1 VGAAGA
7 LRDRLA
13 RGVSVIALTKETLGN
28 EFMNTPNS
36 ASKKWKV
43 IIPVII
49 IVLVAGWYWFR
60 PERLVTN
67 RRVDEP
73 FPTMNDSSTQ
83 ILESGNFHSGTH
95 PTEGTATIYRIEN
108 GSRVLRFT
116 NFKTSNGPD
125 VHIYMVATEDAKDSA
140 NVQHAAFVDLGL
152 IKGNIGDQN
161 YILGSDL
168 DLAKYRT
175 VSVWCKRFS
184 KNFGAAP
191 LMPAAQSTR

>member
-1 VGAAGA
+1 
-7 LRDRLA
+7 
-13 RGVSVIALTKETLGN
+13 
-28 EFMNTPNS
+28 MNTPNS
-36 ASKKWKV
+36 GSKKWKV
-43 IIPVII
+43 VISVII

-60 PERLVTN
+60 PERLATN

-73 FPTMNDSSTQ
+73 FPIINDSSTQ
-83 ILESGNFHSGTH
+83 ILESGAFHSGTH

-108 GSRVLRFT
+108 GNRVLRFT

-125 VHIYMVATEDAKDSA
+125 VHVYMVAAEDARDDASVLNA
-140 NVQHAAFVDLGL
+140 PFVDLGI
-152 IKGNIGDQN
+152 IKGNIGNQN
-161 YILGSDL
+161 YDLGPDL
-168 DLAKYRT
+168 DLDKYRT

>member
-1 VGAAGA
+1 MKAQ
-7 LRDRLA
+7 DA
-13 RGVSVIALTKETLGN
+13 RT
-28 EFMNTPNS
+28 
-36 ASKKWKV
+36 KKWKV
-43 IIPVII
+43 VVLVII

-67 RRVDEP
+67 RRVNEA
-73 FPTMNDSSTQ
+73 FPAIDDSQTQ
-83 ILESGNFHSGTH
+83 ILESGNFRSGTH
-95 PTEGTATIYRIEN
+95 PTEGSATIYRIEN

-125 VHIYMVATEDAKDSA
+125 VHIYMVAAEDARDNAS
-140 NVQHAAFVDLGL
+140 VEQAAFVDLGL

-161 YILGSDL
+161 YTLGSDL

-191 LMPAAQSTR
+191 LMPAAPSTR